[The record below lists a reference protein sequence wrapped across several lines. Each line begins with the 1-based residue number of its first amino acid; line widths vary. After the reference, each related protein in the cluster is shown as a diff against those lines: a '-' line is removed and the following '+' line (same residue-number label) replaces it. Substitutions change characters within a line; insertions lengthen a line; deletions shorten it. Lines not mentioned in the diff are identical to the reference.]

1 MITFTATRE
10 QSDNLEGL
18 AYWVSDRVWS
28 RERGKLDK
36 YEDRRT
42 GDTIRAIFDAL
53 DRLAVPY
60 WVQNAVICWAE
71 DWRTFATRC
80 AQDRSHFDR
89 GGRRRGKHTIL

>member
-18 AYWVSDRVWS
+18 AYWVSDRAWS

-53 DRLAVPY
+53 DRLAVP
-60 WVQNAVICWAE
+60 
-71 DWRTFATRC
+71 
-80 AQDRSHFDR
+80 
-89 GGRRRGKHTIL
+89 